1 MADETSYLGGAG
13 PGALPSQVGGSLVDV
28 VTALQG
34 NGRNLNSVL
43 ALLIEALQSL
53 FLTRSTGSF
62 TLGAA
67 ATTVVPNTQV
77 TATSL
82 PILIETNAAAGT
94 LQGSNKHLY
103 ISARNPGVSFT
114 VATASAA
121 AAAGTETF
129 SYILVNPV

>member
-1 MADETSYLGGAG
+1 MSDAFNNQQ
-13 PGALPSQVGGSLVDV
+13 PGGSLVDINS
-28 VTALQG
+28 TLQA
-34 NGRNLNSVL
+34 NGKNLNE
-43 ALLIEALQSL
+43 AIRLLGLLLGGL

-67 ATTVVPNTQV
+67 ATTVVPNTEV
-77 TATSL
+77 TSTSL
-82 PILIETNAAAGT
+82 PLLIPTNAAAAT
-94 LQGSNKHLY
+94 LMGSNKSLY
-103 ISARNPGVSFT
+103 ISARTAGASFT